1 MKAVI
6 ITLLVAILI
15 IFIARTSRY
24 TKIEPTIVTKTDTVY
39 EQKTL
44 TKYTKGKDIPYYI
57 IDNDIHTIEFRD
69 TIHDTITIVK
79 DYYTTKVYTD
89 TFTIDSS
96 KFTIIDTIS
105 QNTIQG
111 RQFLAHI
118 KERTITITND
128 IYHKD
133 KNSLY
138 LGILGDLRRFDNKLG
153 IGVGLGYKTPKNGL
167 FIFGITTNQYSFSY
181 YKKLF

>member
-1 MKAVI
+1 MKSVV
-6 ITLLVAILI
+6 ITLLVGIIILLL
-15 IFIARTSRY
+15 ATKGKY
-24 TKIEPTIVTKTDTVY
+24 TKDEPLILTKIDTLY
-39 EQKTL
+39 EQKTV
-44 TKYTKGKDIPYYI
+44 TKYTKGKDIPYFI
-57 IDNDIHTIEFRD
+57 LDEDIHTIEFRD

-79 DYYTTKVYTD
+79 DYYTTKVFTD

-111 RQFLAHI
+111 RQFLADI
-118 KERTITITND
+118 REKTIRITND
-128 IYHKD
+128 IYHRD
-133 KNSLY
+133 KNAFY
-138 LGILGDLRRFDNKLG
+138 LGVLGDLRRFDNKLG

-167 FIFGITTNQYSFSY
+167 FIFGASTNQFSFSY

>member
-24 TKIEPTIVTKTDTVY
+24 IKNDPIILTKIDTVY

-105 QNTIQG
+105 QNAIKG
-111 RQFLAHI
+111 RQFIANI

-153 IGVGLGYKTPKNGL
+153 VGVGLGYKTPKNGL
-167 FIFGITTNQYSFSY
+167 FIFGITTNQYSASY

>member
-1 MKAVI
+1 MKSVV
-6 ITLLVAILI
+6 ITLLAGIIILLL
-15 IFIARTSRY
+15 ATKGKY
-24 TKIEPTIVTKTDTVY
+24 TKDEPLILTKIDTLY
-39 EQKTL
+39 EQKTV
-44 TKYTKGKDIPYYI
+44 TKYTKGKDIPYFI
-57 IDNDIHTIEFRD
+57 LDEDIHTIEFRD

-79 DYYTTKVYTD
+79 DYYTTKVFTD

-111 RQFLAHI
+111 RRFLTDI
-118 KERTITITND
+118 REKTIRITND

-133 KNSLY
+133 KNAFY
-138 LGILGDLRRFDNKLG
+138 LGVLGDLRRFDNKLG
-153 IGVGLGYKTPKNGL
+153 VGVGLGYKTPKNGL
-167 FIFGITTNQYSFSY
+167 FIFGASTNQFSFSY

>member
-1 MKAVI
+1 MKEVV

-15 IFIARTSRY
+15 FFIFRNSRY
-24 TKIEPTIVTKTDTVY
+24 IKDEPLILTKIDTLYQEKTFTKF
-39 EQKTL
+39 
-44 TKYTKGKDIPYYI
+44 TKGKDIPYLVLQDNYI
-57 IDNDIHTIEFRD
+57 LD
-69 TIHDTITIVK
+69 TVRDTITIVK
-79 DYYTTKVYTD
+79 DYLTVKVFTD

-111 RQFLAHI
+111 RRFLADI
-118 KERTITITND
+118 KERTIRITND

-133 KNSLY
+133 KNAFY
-138 LGILGDLRRFDNKLG
+138 FGVLGDLRRFDNKLG
-153 IGVGLGYKTPKNGL
+153 LGIGLGYKTPKNGL
-167 FIFGITTNQYSFSY
+167 FIFGASTNQYSVGY